1 MELKTKYQYTYFI
14 HPYFIDK
21 NKYNSYI
28 LRLFRDK
35 RCEFKIFEKEKDMNI
50 YNHFL
55 PSFRNYVFPTFNLR
69 GEELKSFKALKKEA
83 KSKIVSDHSVACFNY
98 HLAENVKGKVDNN
111 DAGIFFNIE
120 KIEIICFK
128 TGICFFVMK
137 TNLEGTN
144 NFSDILNFNYKF
156 KDIYSEL
163 SSLKN
168 YENIRIQTD
177 TFKDVKDILELIEQ
191 ITGVN
196 RKKKTKKD
204 ILNDRFYTFSYAC
217 LESEFW
223 NDRNSLEKYMSD
235 FNRFINVMPSNFTA
249 DFNQEEITENTAVI
263 DKLKYYRISATKQSS
278 NLICS
283 GVDTYNFTRLPY
295 EYENEYFY
303 TYIVTL
309 YQKLFLMRLNSEF
322 KGYSKIKEMKD
333 EFVKFTKQIWEKE
346 VTLSD
351 SGSLYYTSLK
361 RVLELDDLYNEIKNK
376 YEIVY
381 KDLNIEKNN
390 KYYLILIYL
399 LIVSLCLNFINVLLV
414 IYYIN

>member
-1 MELKTKYQYTYFI
+1 MKVVNSPEYKIYTNPI
-14 HPYFIDK
+14 
-21 NKYNSYI
+21 NK
-28 LRLFRDK
+28 R
-35 RCEFKIFEKEKDMNI
+35 KITHITQPKE
-50 YNHFL
+50 
-55 PSFRNYVFPTFNLR
+55 
-69 GEELKSFKALKKEA
+69 KSFKGG
-83 KSKIVSDHSVACFNY
+83 IVDGAFNV
-98 HLAENVKGKVDNN
+98 LDKAFSILDKNAMIQVSFVDTVST
-111 DAGIFFNIE
+111 NIPRTLVDL
-120 KIEIICFK
+120 K
-128 TGICFFVMK
+128 TGLAAAFETCRREFSGLFVNCLMPGLLVK
-137 TNLEGTN
+137 ALATVLPRSKELKGTN
-144 NFSDILNFNYKF
+144 PAQSWAN
-156 KDIYSEL
+156 
-163 SSLKN
+163 
-168 YENIRIQTD
+168 
-177 TFKDVKDILELIEQ
+177 
-191 ITGVN
+191 G
-196 RKKKTKKD
+196 
-204 ILNDRFYTFSYAC
+204 
-217 LESEFW
+217 
-223 NDRNSLEKYMSD
+223 
-235 FNRFINVMPSNFTA
+235 
-249 DFNQEEITENTAVI
+249 AVI

-278 NLICS
+278 NLLCS